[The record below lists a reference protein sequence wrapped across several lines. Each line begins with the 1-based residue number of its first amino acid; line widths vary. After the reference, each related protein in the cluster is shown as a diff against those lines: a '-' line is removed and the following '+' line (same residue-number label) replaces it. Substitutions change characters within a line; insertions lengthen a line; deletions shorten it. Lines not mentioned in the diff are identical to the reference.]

1 MINTT
6 TNGNMT
12 AASSSSSSGPTTT
25 TQSQQQGLKTYFKTP
40 EGRYKLQF
48 DKTHPSG
55 LLQFNHGKT
64 VSMVCFS
71 NSILFHSFLG
81 FSCFC
86 YYLVQL
92 FLIFTLIALSA
103 LSSVCNFILLYVW
116 FCFDKN

>member
-12 AASSSSSSGPTTT
+12 AASSSSGSTTT
-25 TQSQQQGLKTYFKTP
+25 TQSQQQQQQGLKTYFKTP

-64 VSMVCFS
+64 VSMVCFFY
-71 NSILFHSFLG
+71 SILFLFIFRVFIFL
-81 FSCFC
+81 FVIIYFNCF
-86 YYLVQL
+86 
-92 FLIFTLIALSA
+92 
-103 LSSVCNFILLYVW
+103 
-116 FCFDKN
+116 

>member
-12 AASSSSSSGPTTT
+12 AASSSSGSTTT
-25 TQSQQQGLKTYFKTP
+25 TQSQQQQQQGLKTYFKTP

-64 VSMVCFS
+64 VSMVCFFQF
-71 NSILFHSFLG
+71 NSISFI
-81 FSCFC
+81 FRVFIFFIIVYFNCF
-86 YYLVQL
+86 
-92 FLIFTLIALSA
+92 
-103 LSSVCNFILLYVW
+103 
-116 FCFDKN
+116 